1 MNGWIEL
8 YKNTTNSIQYSL
20 QLFKEGLDNNPN
32 HLDLLLGKCAASEKL
47 KKFTITIDSINSII
61 VEYPD
66 FQPAKEIKA
75 KVLMMIGDWDQTIE
89 LA

>member
-1 MNGWIEL
+1 
-8 YKNTTNSIQYSL
+8 
-20 QLFKEGLDNNPN
+20 LFNEGLENNPN

-66 FQPAKEIKA
+66 F
-75 KVLMMIGDWDQTIE
+75 
-89 LA
+89 